1 MFCTTKTT
9 RKTIREKYNAL
20 VPESLTNQFPNRR
33 SKIEAIK
40 HHAEKKQARTELFP
54 AGNAFSFFLTY
65 FAAVHSDTP

>member
-9 RKTIREKYNAL
+9 RKAIREKYNAL

-40 HHAEKKQARTELFP
+40 HHAEKKQATELFP

-65 FAAVHSDTP
+65 CAAVHSDTP